1 MYNPVEQPSWFRR
14 NWKWFVPVG
23 CVLPLLACVG
33 FVVAIVAVVFGAI
46 KSSDVYTQALER
58 ARSSEEVQAAL
69 GTPVEDGWFVSG
81 SININGS
88 SGNADFAIPLSGPNG
103 SATMYV
109 VATKSADR
117 WRFSTL
123 DVAVDDSAERID
135 LLADSDGSIRE
146 YAPEARIRGV
156 DS

>member
-1 MYNPVEQPSWFRR
+1 MYQPVEQKSWFRR
-14 NWKWFVPVG
+14 NLKWLIPVG

-33 FVVAIVAVVFGAI
+33 FVAAIGLFVFGVI
-46 KSSDVYTQALER
+46 RSSEVYTQALER
-58 ARSSEEVQAAL
+58 ARASEEVQAAL
-69 GTPVEDGWFVSG
+69 GTPIEDGWFVSG
-81 SININGS
+81 SINTSGS

-103 SATMYV
+103 SATLYV

-123 DVAVDDSAERID
+123 DVAVEDSADRID
-135 LLADSDGSIRE
+135 LLANSDGSIRE
-146 YAPEARIRGV
+146 HIPEAKIRDG